1 MTTTLRKPTTTVRV
15 GAASRTATT
24 LTFVAI
30 IAATIASIGGLAVH
44 GLYTDDTAWATAA
57 LRGGDLV
64 TLVLVVPGLISA
76 TLLARRGS
84 VRARLIWG
92 GLLGYGVYNFA
103 FYVFGAAFND
113 LFLAHVVGFSAS
125 IFALIAWATEL
136 DAPAIAARF
145 DVRTP
150 ARAVAVL
157 LLAVAGVF
165 ATLWTTFSL
174 AYAVTAA
181 SPSAR
186 RRSPACTSCSPSTC
200 RSWPRVWRSAESGSG
215 AGSPGDTCSRR
226 RSASSAR
233 RTRRIWP
240 PRAPSRRTPGSTA
253 PNSSTPWAPPSC
265 SPSWWPRW
273 RCFGGF
279 GDLRRRGIAYGAW
292 RSQRRTPRSPRSVV
306 PWGERDRRVTLEAP
320 EVMSPATRRPGPR
333 SPSRQGHDHVGRS
346 GDPRCVSS
354 TCRASCSSS
363 KASTALAR
371 ARSWTSSTSGS

>member
-24 LTFVAI
+24 LTFIAI

-174 AYAVTAA
+174 AYAVTGRLTLG
-181 SPSAR
+181 SA
-186 RRSPACTSCSPSTC
+186 TL
-200 RSWPRVWRSAESGSG
+200 
-215 AGSPGDTCSRR
+215 AGMHLVFALDLSLM
-226 RSASSAR
+226 
-233 RTRRIWP
+233 
-240 PRAPSRRTPGSTA
+240 APSMAIGGVWLWRRKPSGYVLATA
-253 PNSSTPWAPPSC
+253 LC
-265 SPSWWPRW
+265 V
-273 RCFGGF
+273 FGAAYQANLAAAGAF
-279 GDLRRRGIAYGAW
+279 QTNAGVDGAKLVDPMGAAVLIAFVVAAMAMLRRVR
-292 RSQRRTPRSPRSVV
+292 
-306 PWGERDRRVTLEAP
+306 
-320 EVMSPATRRPGPR
+320 
-333 SPSRQGHDHVGRS
+333 
-346 GDPRCVSS
+346 
-354 TCRASCSSS
+354 
-363 KASTALAR
+363 
-371 ARSWTSSTSGS
+371 